1 MRAVPVNVSG
11 LTTQAITMQL
21 VTTGPGP
28 LPAVAITLGHANQS
42 RVATTDGTGLAGT
55 RRGAADWANIT
66 SSPAGDWQI
75 TLDATGGALIDAG
88 AVTDVLLDITWSG
101 QAPLW
106 Q

>member
-1 MRAVPVNVSG
+1 
-11 LTTQAITMQL
+11 MQL
-21 VTTGPGP
+21 VAAGQDP
-28 LPAVAITLGHANQS
+28 LPPVRSPWDTPTS
-42 RVATTDGTGLAGT
+42 PRVATTDGTGLAGT

-75 TLDATGGALIDAG
+75 TLDAAGGALINAG
-88 AVTDVLLDITWSG
+88 TVTDVLLDITWSG

>member
-1 MRAVPVNVSG
+1 
-11 LTTQAITMQL
+11 
-21 VTTGPGP
+21 
-28 LPAVAITLGHANQS
+28 
-42 RVATTDGTGLAGT
+42 LAGT

-88 AVTDVLLDITWSG
+88 TVTDVLLDITWSG